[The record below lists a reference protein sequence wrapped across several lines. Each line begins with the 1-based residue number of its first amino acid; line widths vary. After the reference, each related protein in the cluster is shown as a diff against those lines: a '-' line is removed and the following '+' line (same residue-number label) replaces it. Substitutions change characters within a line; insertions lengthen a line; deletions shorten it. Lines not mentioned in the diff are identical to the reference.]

1 MDHGQLSLVAD
12 KCPWVF
18 SEPLLNACGTEA
30 QFGRRQRLITPF
42 RLGLALTATCASQP
56 VETLA
61 DFHRS
66 FNALG
71 YGQELRCGKV
81 DIETL

>member
-1 MDHGQLSLVAD
+1 MDRGQLSLVAD

-66 FNALG
+66 FNAFWRTTIP
-71 YGQELRCGKV
+71 YKAF
-81 DIETL
+81 

>member
-42 RLGLALTATCASQP
+42 RLGLALTAT
-56 VETLA
+56 
-61 DFHRS
+61 
-66 FNALG
+66 
-71 YGQELRCGKV
+71 
-81 DIETL
+81 